1 MSNLSVLSDNL
12 MGTVATATLAA
23 FTMGMGFVNPAVE
36 EQKDKLADV
45 VVQTHN
51 TYKLFQNSQPTTQ
64 TNPDFS
70 LSEEG
75 LIFSFTNELARIDSE
90 INDFMGKLSVGILPE
105 YSNDLLSLAENILK
119 NNPNAIKNFL

>member
-1 MSNLSVLSDNL
+1 MSNLSVRSDHL
-12 MGTVATATLAA
+12 IGTVATATLAA
-23 FTMGMGFVNPAVE
+23 FTMGFVDPTVAEKNE
-36 EQKDKLADV
+36 KSADV

-51 TYKLFQNSQPTTQ
+51 TYQLFQNSQPTTQ
-64 TNPDFS
+64 TYSVFRFS
-70 LSEEG
+70 AEE
-75 LIFSFTNELARIDSE
+75 LVASFTNELARIDSE